1 MLKDLLNYVFEVICL
16 KKKKKS
22 IKNVAVKQI
31 GVMEMCNS
39 LLLSTKNRQSHMIYI
54 VFNKM
59 IVGK

>member
-31 GVMEMCNS
+31 GVMEMYNS
-39 LLLSTKNRQSHMIYI
+39 LLLCTKNRQSHMIYI